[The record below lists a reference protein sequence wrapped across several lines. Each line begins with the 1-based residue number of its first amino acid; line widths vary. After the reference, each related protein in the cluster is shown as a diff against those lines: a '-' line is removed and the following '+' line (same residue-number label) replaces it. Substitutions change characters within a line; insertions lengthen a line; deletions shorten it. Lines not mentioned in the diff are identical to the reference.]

1 MFKRFL
7 NHRLSIKLC
16 LLIPLLSLSYSSFSQ
31 TKKSAKDQENR
42 FKYIEVKSQFGSF
55 LKANSSLR
63 ENGLLENGY
72 GGMLTK
78 MGWQPVD
85 TTSWVSRYGYP
96 SSGVAFYTWFFN
108 DDHVF
113 VQQQTIILFLLC
125 SLLEVRHI

>member
-85 TTSWVSRYGYP
+85 TRSEEHTSELQSRGHL
-96 SSGVAFYTWFFN
+96 VCR
-108 DDHVF
+108 
-113 VQQQTIILFLLC
+113 L
-125 SLLEVRHI
+125 LLEKKNKKNTIK